1 MENYPETA
9 TERFDD
15 ANFHIKYCLSTI
27 KKYISGNILEVGAG
41 CGSFTRNYLKADVK
55 KITLTELDSLNILN
69 LKKKFKNFE
78 NIKITNLPISKIN
91 EKFDCILYFHV
102 LEHIENDL
110 DEIKSAKLKL
120 NKNGYLIIMAPAH
133 QKMFGNLDKAVGHF
147 RRYEKDFFK
156 KDLFELKQK
165 KLFFLDSM
173 GYALYYLNR
182 IFFKK
187 ETFPSKFKIFIW
199 DKIFTPLSIILDFM
213 SGYRFGKCIV
223 AVYKWKD

>member
-1 MENYPETA
+1 
-9 TERFDD
+9 
-15 ANFHIKYCLSTI
+15 
-27 KKYISGNILEVGAG
+27 
-41 CGSFTRNYLKADVK
+41 
-55 KITLTELDSLNILN
+55 
-69 LKKKFKNFE
+69 
-78 NIKITNLPISKIN
+78 
-91 EKFDCILYFHV
+91 
-102 LEHIENDL
+102 
-110 DEIKSAKLKL
+110 
-120 NKNGYLIIMAPAH
+120 MAPAH

-156 KDLFELKQK
+156 KDLFDLDQK

-173 GYALYYLNR
+173 GYVLYYLNR

-199 DKIFTPLSIILDFM
+199 DKIFTPLSIILDFV